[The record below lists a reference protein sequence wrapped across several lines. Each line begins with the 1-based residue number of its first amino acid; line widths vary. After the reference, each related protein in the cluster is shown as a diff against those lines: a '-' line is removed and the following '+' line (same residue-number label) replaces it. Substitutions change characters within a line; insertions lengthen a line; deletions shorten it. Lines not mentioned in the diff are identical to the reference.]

1 MSRRFNWSG
10 MWPIRRLTSLRLRNH
25 SASWRHRTDSRRRPC
40 DVVPLKGSVRFPTL
54 FNALALDAQRP
65 EVPLT
70 RRRGPFLPDLLADGT
85 FGLVV
90 KDELVHVFNAR
101 GVKLCNLGH
110 RCPLWRCRSRRQ
122 SERTGP
128 RSLASASARA
138 SVRGYRDIRKSRTTW
153 GETLTQRFGNRH
165 SGVAKSFAW
174 HDRAARHQLG
184 GNVVVTMVVVL
195 MFIPVL
201 VAARLTGPRT
211 SRGASPRIAKAT
223 KTSDISSR
231 STAHLLTVRSRCAS
245 LLGQQIAQYR

>member
-10 MWPIRRLTSLRLRNH
+10 MCPVRRLRSLRLRNH

-128 RSLASASARA
+128 RSLASASAQE
-138 SVRGYRDIRKSRTTW
+138 SVRGDRDTRKTRTK
-153 GETLTQRFGNRH
+153 GKTLRND
-165 SGVAKSFAW
+165 SAIDVPGVAESLPGRTVL
-174 HDRAARHQLG
+174 HDINSEA
-184 GNVVVTMVVVL
+184 M
-195 MFIPVL
+195 
-201 VAARLTGPRT
+201 
-211 SRGASPRIAKAT
+211 S
-223 KTSDISSR
+223 SSR
-231 STAHLLTVRSRCAS
+231 WSSS
-245 LLGQQIAQYR
+245 